1 MGQHYGL
8 RRKAFMTATI
18 EKSGSQGGV
27 MSRQSKV
34 ANIVITILLW
44 FGAILMVFPLFY
56 MVMMS
61 FMTKNQILSAY
72 FSIIPHPWVFGK
84 YQEVMQ
90 KGEFISGIVNSF
102 SVAIPV
108 LLFGGF
114 TSTLATFAFSH
125 MRFRGKNLIFMILL
139 SAIMMPFAA
148 VMIPQYALFSNL
160 GWTNTLAPLII
171 PGCFGNIGM
180 IFFLVQNKGAVPNS
194 LVEAAK
200 IDGCGYF
207 RIYWKIFLPLMK
219 GAVATQLILWFMG
232 IWNDY
237 LAPTIFLQNEN
248 TWTLQVVIN
257 SFNSYY
263 SIQSDYALIMAASV
277 IALAPPIILFFVFQK
292 YIIESI
298 AISGVK
304 G

>member
-1 MGQHYGL
+1 
-8 RRKAFMTATI
+8 
-18 EKSGSQGGV
+18 
-27 MSRQSKV
+27 
-34 ANIVITILLW
+34 
-44 FGAILMVFPLFY
+44 
-56 MVMMS
+56 
-61 FMTKNQILSAY
+61 
-72 FSIIPHPWVFGK
+72 
-84 YQEVMQ
+84 
-90 KGEFISGIVNSF
+90 
-102 SVAIPV
+102 
-108 LLFGGF
+108 
-114 TSTLATFAFSH
+114 
-125 MRFRGKNLIFMILL
+125 
-139 SAIMMPFAA
+139 
-148 VMIPQYALFSNL
+148 
-160 GWTNTLAPLII
+160 
-171 PGCFGNIGM
+171 M